1 MRARKLFWLW
11 VWMMYTLV
19 GMGIV
24 SACIPGMEQ
33 AEPIIVLDPIT
44 GGPGTSVTVTGSGF
58 PAETQVSVRLGPP
71 SVGATPQSYGDAT
84 TDVDGRFTLSFTMPA
99 HWPDGAPITE
109 ADLVV
114 VVINED
120 GNVKATAPFSFEPE
134 VGGQPMLS
142 LKPGNAGPGQQ
153 IEVVG
158 YYFRAGAQIALRLGV
173 PNAGLGDDN
182 LMEVQADEHGTFE
195 VALTLPAT
203 WPGSGA
209 PITEQDLVIVAVDE
223 GRDQALATASFFN
236 TKSRAYSV
244 TPADQP
250 EADLVQV
257 YSNDEGDFSL
267 LLPPDWEVAGP
278 TITELGSQ
286 YLMGPAAVSDRQGP
300 GNSSLLITDAVVLPA
315 EKAAELLC
323 GGCTPVPTLQE
334 CKALPVGM
342 EMITSSMA
350 KRCGLLC
357 PMLQIGFWSLPRQ
370 ISRKVP
376 AGSRRLF

>member
-1 MRARKLFWLW
+1 MKTYKWLKLFR
-11 VWMMYTLV
+11 LV
-19 GMGIV
+19 VAPLLIALVV
-24 SACIPGMEQ
+24 STCTRNTTSESPDIS
-33 AEPIIVLDPIT
+33 IDPAT
-44 GGPGTSVTVTGSGF
+44 GGPNARVLVNGAGF
-58 PAETQVSVRLGPP
+58 PAGTILNVRLGPP
-71 SVGATPQSYGDAT
+71 SVGATPQSYGQVI
-84 TDVDGRFTLSFTMPA
+84 VDGKGEFSVTFTMPA
-99 HWPDGAPITE
+99 QWPDGTPITE
-109 ADLVV
+109 KDLMI